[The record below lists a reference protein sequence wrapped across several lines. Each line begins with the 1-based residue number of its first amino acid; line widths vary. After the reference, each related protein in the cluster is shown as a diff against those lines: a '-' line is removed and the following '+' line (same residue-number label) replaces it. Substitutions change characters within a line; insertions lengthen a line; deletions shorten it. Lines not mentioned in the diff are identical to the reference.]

1 MRHFI
6 NQITEYVNIM
16 ENFKDFM
23 MVIAILLVIFTGWQM
38 LLVASVAGG
47 LFIAWKFI
55 QMVNEEESKDEESLA

>member
-1 MRHFI
+1 
-6 NQITEYVNIM
+6 M